1 MTWSISIDSK
11 QSMMFQ
17 KERASNHRKGR
28 RGLNSTILASGKTEL
43 AKQVARYLHKDLK
56 KVSNSWSR
64 STSIWM
70 KFIRQGKPMQTK

>member
-1 MTWSISIDSK
+1 MDRK

-17 KERASNHRKGR
+17 MERASSHIKEIK
-28 RGLNSTILASGKTEL
+28 GLNSTIFASGKTEL

-64 STSIWM
+64 ITGIRM
-70 KFIRQGKPMQTK
+70 KLIRQGKPKQTK